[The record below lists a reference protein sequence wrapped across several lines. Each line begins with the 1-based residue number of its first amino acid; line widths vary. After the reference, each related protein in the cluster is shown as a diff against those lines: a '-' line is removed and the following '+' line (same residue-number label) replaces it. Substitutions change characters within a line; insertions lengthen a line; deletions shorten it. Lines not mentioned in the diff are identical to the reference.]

1 MSDYPLAHAKPGKNH
16 AGSLSLMVA
25 TAGFATMEILRH
37 FGLAATPA
45 WSVLES
51 GFEAG
56 MAGGCADW
64 FAVSALF
71 RPIPTAKF
79 CLPHTNIIAANRAKL
94 SAGIVDMVQNRWLGP
109 EILAEHL
116 GRLNASRFI
125 LDHLAAPATRAQ
137 VAGAARDLL
146 GRFSGSLDAPEI
158 AGFLERALREQLD
171 GLALGPAIGLWM
183 EARIAAG
190 DTGSL
195 WDFLAASLANSV
207 EQGDFKAPIREMLKK
222 AMGSFKDQGFWER
235 LKGSAGELFFD
246 YEDVAESLAG
256 ACARSLRA
264 IQADP
269 AHPLRVKLDEQLAG
283 FARKLALGDPE
294 ACAALDHFQRRM
306 VEQAEL
312 GPFLARILS
321 RLQETL
327 RAELGDPAGPLA
339 EFLDRTLATLL
350 EELRKEP
357 GTQALLDGWV
367 RRSILE
373 LAGRNHGLIGE
384 MVAESLAKLTDDALV
399 AQIEGKVGGD
409 LQFIRLNGA
418 VVGSVVGM
426 LLTLVKLALG

>member
-1 MSDYPLAHAKPGKNH
+1 
-16 AGSLSLMVA
+16 
-25 TAGFATMEILRH
+25 
-37 FGLAATPA
+37 
-45 WSVLES
+45 
-51 GFEAG
+51 
-56 MAGGCADW
+56 
-64 FAVSALF
+64 
-71 RPIPTAKF
+71 
-79 CLPHTNIIAANRAKL
+79 
-94 SAGIVDMVQNRWLGP
+94 
-109 EILAEHL
+109 
-116 GRLNASRFI
+116 
-125 LDHLAAPATRAQ
+125 
-137 VAGAARDLL
+137 
-146 GRFSGSLDAPEI
+146 
-158 AGFLERALREQLD
+158 
-171 GLALGPAIGLWM
+171 
-183 EARIAAG
+183 
-190 DTGSL
+190 
-195 WDFLAASLANSV
+195 LANSV

-283 FARKLALGDPE
+283 FARKLAQGDPE